1 MTTINTIEDLI
12 RLLDENPQW
21 AEALRVRL
29 VTREL
34 IELPA
39 RFASFAAETTARFD
53 RLESQFSSF
62 ASETNERFTQ
72 IDQRFAQVDQRFAQ
86 VDQRFAQVDQR
97 FAQVDQ
103 RFDRIDSVLDRI
115 QTDLGYMRG
124 AHARNAAMENA
135 SAIARAMGLRRVK
148 TLNRDELWEMT
159 DQADTSG
166 LGAGE
171 LDSFHRAD
179 LVMEAVSAAGVSCY
193 VAVEVSFT
201 VNGRDTTRAV
211 RNAELLTSFTGRPA
225 YAAVAG
231 LRTDNRVRAM
241 LDSGSVFWYEI
252 DASDLQA
259 E

>member
-29 VTREL
+29 LTREL

-53 RLESQFSSF
+53 RLESQFFSF
-62 ASETNERFTQ
+62 AAETNERFT
-72 IDQRFAQVDQRFAQ
+72 QVDQRFAQ
-86 VDQRFAQVDQR
+86 VDQRFAQVDR
-97 FAQVDQ
+97 
-103 RFDRIDSVLDRI
+103 RFDRIDSVLERI

-135 SAIARAMGLRRVK
+135 SAIARAMGLQRVR

-179 LVMEAVSAAGVSCY
+179 LVMEAVSAARVSCY

-201 VNGRDTTRAV
+201 VNGRDTTRAA
-211 RNAELLTSFTGRPA
+211 RNAELLTSFTGMPA

-231 LRTDNRVRAM
+231 LRADNRVQAT

>member
-29 VTREL
+29 LTREL

-39 RFASFAAETTARFD
+39 RFASFAAETTAGFD
-53 RLESQFSSF
+53 RLESQFISF
-62 ASETNERFTQ
+62 AAETNERFTQ

-86 VDQRFAQVDQR
+86 VDQRF
-97 FAQVDQ
+97 
-103 RFDRIDSVLDRI
+103 DRIDSVLERI

-135 SAIARAMGLRRVK
+135 STIARAMGLQRVR

-159 DQADTSG
+159 DQADTSS
-166 LGAGE
+166 LGTGE

-201 VNGRDTTRAV
+201 VNGRDTTRAA

-231 LRTDNRVRAM
+231 LRTDNRVQAT

>member
-12 RLLDENPQW
+12 RVLDENPQW

-29 VTREL
+29 LTREL

-53 RLESQFSSF
+53 RLESQFISF
-62 ASETNERFTQ
+62 AAETNERFTQ
-72 IDQRFAQVDQRFAQ
+72 IDQRFAQVDQRF
-86 VDQRFAQVDQR
+86 
-97 FAQVDQ
+97 
-103 RFDRIDSVLDRI
+103 DRIDSVLERI

-135 SAIARAMGLRRVK
+135 SAIARAMGLQRVR

-231 LRTDNRVRAM
+231 LRADNRVQAT

>member
-12 RLLDENPQW
+12 RLLDENPHW

-62 ASETNERFTQ
+62 AAETNERFTQ
-72 IDQRFAQVDQRFAQ
+72 IDQRFAR
-86 VDQRFAQVDQR
+86 
-97 FAQVDQ
+97 VDQ
-103 RFDRIDSVLDRI
+103 RFDRIDSVLERI

-135 SAIARAMGLRRVK
+135 SAIARAMGLQRVR

-231 LRTDNRVRAM
+231 LRTDNRVQAT

>member
-12 RLLDENPQW
+12 RLLDENPHW

-62 ASETNERFTQ
+62 AAETNERFTQ
-72 IDQRFAQVDQRFAQ
+72 IDQRFAR
-86 VDQRFAQVDQR
+86 
-97 FAQVDQ
+97 VDQ
-103 RFDRIDSVLDRI
+103 RFDRIDSVLERI

-135 SAIARAMGLRRVK
+135 SAIARAMGLQRVR

-225 YAAVAG
+225 YAAVAD
-231 LRTDNRVRAM
+231 LRTDNRVQAT

>member
-62 ASETNERFTQ
+62 ASETNERFAQ
-72 IDQRFAQVDQRFAQ
+72 IDQRFTQI
-86 VDQRFAQVDQR
+86 DQR

-103 RFDRIDSVLDRI
+103 RFDRIDSVLERI

-135 SAIARAMGLRRVK
+135 SAIARAMGLQRVR

-159 DQADTSG
+159 DQADMSG

-231 LRTDNRVRAM
+231 LRTDNRVQAT

>member
-12 RLLDENPQW
+12 RVLDENPQW

-29 VTREL
+29 LTREL

-39 RFASFAAETTARFD
+39 RFANFAAETTARFD

-62 ASETNERFTQ
+62 AAETNE
-72 IDQRFAQVDQRFAQ
+72 
-86 VDQRFAQVDQR
+86 RFAQVDQR

-103 RFDRIDSVLDRI
+103 RFDRIDSVLERI

-135 SAIARAMGLRRVK
+135 SAIARAMGLQRVR

-179 LVMEAVSAAGVSCY
+179 LVMEAGSAAGVSCY

>member
-72 IDQRFAQVDQRFAQ
+72 IDQRFAQ

-179 LVMEAVSAAGVSCY
+179 LVMETVSAAGVSCY

>member
-12 RLLDENPQW
+12 RVLDENPQW

-29 VTREL
+29 LTREL

-39 RFASFAAETTARFD
+39 RFANFAAETTARFD

-62 ASETNERFTQ
+62 AAETNE
-72 IDQRFAQVDQRFAQ
+72 
-86 VDQRFAQVDQR
+86 R

-103 RFDRIDSVLDRI
+103 RFDRIDSVLERI

-135 SAIARAMGLRRVK
+135 SAIARAMGLQRVR

-179 LVMEAVSAAGVSCY
+179 LVMEAGSAAGVSCY

>member
-12 RLLDENPQW
+12 RLLDENPHW

-62 ASETNERFTQ
+62 AAETNERFTQ
-72 IDQRFAQVDQRFAQ
+72 IDQRFAQVDQRF
-86 VDQRFAQVDQR
+86 
-97 FAQVDQ
+97 
-103 RFDRIDSVLDRI
+103 DRIDSVLERI

-135 SAIARAMGLRRVK
+135 SAIARAMGLQRVR

-231 LRTDNRVRAM
+231 LRTDNRVQAT

>member
-12 RLLDENPQW
+12 RVLDENPQW

-29 VTREL
+29 LTREL

-39 RFASFAAETTARFD
+39 RFANFAAETTARFD

-62 ASETNERFTQ
+62 AAETNE
-72 IDQRFAQVDQRFAQ
+72 RFAQ

-103 RFDRIDSVLDRI
+103 RFDRIDSVLERI

-135 SAIARAMGLRRVK
+135 SAIARAMGLQRVR

-179 LVMEAVSAAGVSCY
+179 LVMEAGSAAGVSCY

-201 VNGRDTTRAV
+201 VNGRDTTRAA

-231 LRTDNRVRAM
+231 LRADNRVQAT

>member
-12 RLLDENPQW
+12 RVLDENPQW

-29 VTREL
+29 LTREL

-39 RFASFAAETTARFD
+39 RFANFAAETTARFD

-62 ASETNERFTQ
+62 AAETNE
-72 IDQRFAQVDQRFAQ
+72 
-86 VDQRFAQVDQR
+86 RFAQVDQR

-103 RFDRIDSVLDRI
+103 RFDRIDSVLERI

-135 SAIARAMGLRRVK
+135 SAIARAMGLQRVR

-179 LVMEAVSAAGVSCY
+179 LVMEAGSAAGVSCY

-201 VNGRDTTRAV
+201 VNGRDTTRAA

-231 LRTDNRVRAM
+231 LRADNRVQAT

>member
-29 VTREL
+29 LTREL

-39 RFASFAAETTARFD
+39 RFASFAAET
-53 RLESQFSSF
+53 
-62 ASETNERFTQ
+62 NERFTQ
-72 IDQRFAQVDQRFAQ
+72 IDQRF
-86 VDQRFAQVDQR
+86 
-97 FAQVDQ
+97 
-103 RFDRIDSVLDRI
+103 DRIDSVLERI

-135 SAIARAMGLRRVK
+135 SAIARAMGLQRVR

-231 LRTDNRVRAM
+231 LRTDNRVQAT

>member
-72 IDQRFAQVDQRFAQ
+72 IDQRFTQI
-86 VDQRFAQVDQR
+86 DQR

-103 RFDRIDSVLDRI
+103 RFDRIDSVLERI

-135 SAIARAMGLRRVK
+135 SAIARAMGLQRVR

-231 LRTDNRVRAM
+231 LRTDNRVQAT

>member
-12 RLLDENPQW
+12 RLLDENPHW

-62 ASETNERFTQ
+62 AAETNERFTQ
-72 IDQRFAQVDQRFAQ
+72 IDQRFAQVDQRF
-86 VDQRFAQVDQR
+86 
-97 FAQVDQ
+97 
-103 RFDRIDSVLDRI
+103 DRIDSVLERI

-135 SAIARAMGLRRVK
+135 SAIARAMGLQRVR

-179 LVMEAVSAAGVSCY
+179 LVMEAVSAAGMSCY

-231 LRTDNRVRAM
+231 LRTDNRVQAT

>member
-12 RLLDENPQW
+12 RVLDENPQW

-29 VTREL
+29 LTREL

-39 RFASFAAETTARFD
+39 RFANFAAETTARFD

-62 ASETNERFTQ
+62 AAETNERFDRLESQFSSFVAETNE
-72 IDQRFAQVDQRFAQ
+72 
-86 VDQRFAQVDQR
+86 RFAQVDQR

-103 RFDRIDSVLDRI
+103 RFDRIDSVLERI

-135 SAIARAMGLRRVK
+135 SAIARAMGLQRVR
-148 TLNRDELWEMT
+148 TLSRDELWEMT

-179 LVMEAVSAAGVSCY
+179 LVMEAGSAAGVSCY

-201 VNGRDTTRAV
+201 VNGRDTTRAA

-231 LRTDNRVRAM
+231 LRADNRVQAM

>member
-29 VTREL
+29 MTREL

-62 ASETNERFTQ
+62 ASETDERFTQ
-72 IDQRFAQVDQRFAQ
+72 IDQRFAQ

-103 RFDRIDSVLDRI
+103 RFDRIDSVLERI

-135 SAIARAMGLRRVK
+135 SAIARSMGLQRVR

-179 LVMEAVSAAGVSCY
+179 LVMETVSAAGVSCY

>member
-62 ASETNERFTQ
+62 ASETNERFAQ
-72 IDQRFAQVDQRFAQ
+72 IDQRFTQM
-86 VDQRFAQVDQR
+86 DQR

-103 RFDRIDSVLDRI
+103 RFDRIDSVLERI

-135 SAIARAMGLRRVK
+135 SAIARAMGLQRVR

-231 LRTDNRVRAM
+231 LRTDNRVQAT

>member
-29 VTREL
+29 LTREL

-39 RFASFAAETTARFD
+39 RFASFAV
-53 RLESQFSSF
+53 
-62 ASETNERFTQ
+62 ETNERFTQ
-72 IDQRFAQVDQRFAQ
+72 IDQRFAQVDQRF
-86 VDQRFAQVDQR
+86 
-97 FAQVDQ
+97 
-103 RFDRIDSVLDRI
+103 DRIDSVLERI

-135 SAIARAMGLRRVK
+135 SAIARAMGLQRVR

-231 LRTDNRVRAM
+231 LRTDNRVQAT

>member
-12 RLLDENPQW
+12 RVLDENPQW

-29 VTREL
+29 LTREL

-39 RFASFAAETTARFD
+39 RFANFAAETTARFD

-62 ASETNERFTQ
+62 AAETNE
-72 IDQRFAQVDQRFAQ
+72 
-86 VDQRFAQVDQR
+86 RFAQVDQR

-103 RFDRIDSVLDRI
+103 RFDRIDSVLERI

-135 SAIARAMGLRRVK
+135 SAIARAMRLQRVR

-179 LVMEAVSAAGVSCY
+179 LVMEAGSAAGVSCY

-201 VNGRDTTRAV
+201 VNGRDTTRAA

-231 LRTDNRVRAM
+231 LRADNRVQAT

>member
-29 VTREL
+29 LTREL

-39 RFASFAAETTARFD
+39 RFAGFAAETTARFD
-53 RLESQFSSF
+53 RLESQFISF
-62 ASETNERFTQ
+62 AAETNERFAQ
-72 IDQRFAQVDQRFAQ
+72 I
-86 VDQRFAQVDQR
+86 DQR

-103 RFDRIDSVLDRI
+103 RFDRIDSVLERI

-135 SAIARAMGLRRVK
+135 SAIARAMGLQRVR

-159 DQADTSG
+159 DQADTST

-179 LVMEAVSAAGVSCY
+179 LVMEAVSAAGLSCY

-231 LRTDNRVRAM
+231 LRTDNRVQAT

>member
-62 ASETNERFTQ
+62 ASETNEQFTQ
-72 IDQRFAQVDQRFAQ
+72 IDQRFTQM
-86 VDQRFAQVDQR
+86 DQR

-103 RFDRIDSVLDRI
+103 RFDRIDSVLERI
-115 QTDLGYMRG
+115 RTDLGYMRG

-135 SAIARAMGLRRVK
+135 SAIARAMGLQRVR

-231 LRTDNRVRAM
+231 LRTDNRVQAT